1 MPLLSAIRSWTWR
14 CPPIAP
20 TTNTRNRIAL
30 PYCLHVGVAG
40 MLLLFL
46 SVTIGCYKK
55 TSFNFSMKLKE
66 DLSLR
71 VKQDLLLA
79 VHFVRN
85 CELLTTLC
93 TTSGQHAAT
102 VCSQHTLTE
111 TMLIVS
117 LSVVGLEC
125 PFHCLYILFLLFVY
139 RSAKQELP
147 ATLGNMRLQNYI

>member
-1 MPLLSAIRSWTWR
+1 MKMPAHCAHYKYTKSHCPTLLSSCRSSGYASTFS
-14 CPPIAP
+14 ISH
-20 TTNTRNRIAL
+20 NR
-30 PYCLHVGVAG
+30 
-40 MLLLFL
+40 LLQ
-46 SVTIGCYKK
+46 K